1 MGYKEMLV
9 SMFFSFSQMISE
21 AIIFKII
28 KKRTVLWR
36 VRVFPMKFTLF
47 IKDYFTQIFGMKYYR
62 NLGRKDHMGE
72 RVVSKNY
79 LEKVLHN
86 CGLVKLFSV
95 SHFSETFFFFL
106 IKIG

>member
-1 MGYKEMLV
+1 MNGK
-9 SMFFSFSQMISE
+9 SFSDEIHT
-21 AIIFKII
+21 FK
-28 KKRTVLWR
+28 
-36 VRVFPMKFTLF
+36 
-47 IKDYFTQIFGMKYYR
+47 DHFTQIFGMKYYR

-95 SHFSETFFFFL
+95 SHFSETFFFFFNENWIAVL
-106 IKIG
+106 KNDGEFFVMYTKNNSIDF